1 MDTLLQAYK
10 IRLDLTPVNYVRSF
24 HETINWKNR
33 LIGILGQKGVGK
45 STMILQHIKL
55 YDKIEES
62 LYVQADDF
70 YFAGNTIYD
79 LALAFF
85 QRGGKKL
92 YIDEIH
98 KYRGWTTEIKMIYD
112 QLPLL
117 QVVYS
122 GSSILDLKKGG
133 KADLSRRTVE
143 YTMPV
148 LSFREYLNISQGW
161 SLKPSSL
168 EDILEGKVDF
178 PYGEYRPL
186 KYYQEYLH
194 HGCYPYFT
202 EEDFMIKLKQSIT
215 ATVEDDIPKYAEMT
229 VAAAVKL
236 KKLMYMLA
244 LSVPYKPNHTTLAR
258 DLDISRNTLP
268 DYIEYLEKSGLFNA
282 LREKSSGDGL
292 LQKTEKLYLDNS
304 NIIYALGLGKAD
316 EGTIRETMFLT
327 WIKEKYPVRSSKIS
341 DFEINDMTFEV
352 GGKNKT
358 GKQLKEAANGYV
370 VSCRQEY
377 THLDVRIHLLIS
389 LHLTQSADRTFNQKK
404 EIVICDL
411 KISV

>member
-1 MDTLLQAYK
+1 MDTLLQTYR
-10 IRLDLTPVNYVRSF
+10 IRLDLTSVNYVRSF

-55 YDKIEES
+55 YDNIEES

-70 YFAGNTIYD
+70 YFAGHRIYD
-79 LALAFF
+79 LAFAFF

-98 KYRGWTTEIKMIYD
+98 KYSGWTTEIKMIYD

-133 KADLSRRTVE
+133 KADLSRRTIE

-161 SLKPSSL
+161 GLKSSSL
-168 EDILEGKVDF
+168 EEILNGKVDF
-178 PYGEYRPL
+178 PYGKYRPV
-186 KYYQEYLH
+186 KYYQEYLRC
-194 HGCYPYFT
+194 GCYPYFT
-202 EEDFMIKLKQSIT
+202 EEDFLIKLKQAIN

-229 VAAAVKL
+229 VASAVKL

-244 LSVPYKPNHTTLAR
+244 QSVPYKPNHTILAR
-258 DLDISRNTLP
+258 DLDISRNILP

-282 LREKSSGDGL
+282 LREKSIGDGI
-292 LQKTEKLYLDNS
+292 LQKVEKLYLDNS
-304 NIIYALGLGKAD
+304 NIIYALGLDKSD

-327 WIKEKYPVRSSKIS
+327 WMKERYQVRSSKIS
-341 DFEINDMTFEV
+341 DFEIDGITFEV
-352 GGKNKT
+352 GGKNKK
-358 GKQLKEAANGYV
+358 GKQLKEAAMGYIV
-370 VSCRQEY
+370 KDNIEY
-377 THLDVRIHLLIS
+377 VAGKNIPIWM
-389 LHLTQSADRTFNQKK
+389 FGF
-404 EIVICDL
+404 IY
-411 KISV
+411 

>member
-1 MDTLLQAYK
+1 MDTLLQTYR
-10 IRLDLTPVNYVRSF
+10 IRLDLTPVDYVRSF
-24 HETINWKNR
+24 HETVNWKNR

-55 YDKIEES
+55 YDNIEES

-70 YFAGNTIYD
+70 YFAGHRIYD
-79 LALAFF
+79 LALTFF

-98 KYRGWTTEIKMIYD
+98 KYSGWTTEIKMIYD

-133 KADLSRRTVE
+133 KADLSRRTIE

-161 SLKPSSL
+161 NLKPSSL
-168 EDILEGKVDF
+168 KEILTGKVDF
-178 PYGEYRPL
+178 PYGENRPI
-186 KYYQEYLH
+186 KYFQEYLRR
-194 HGCYPYFT
+194 GCYPYFK
-202 EEDFMIKLKQSIT
+202 EEDFLIKLKQAIN

-244 LSVPYKPNHTTLAR
+244 QSVPYKPNHTMLAR

-282 LREKSSGDGL
+282 LREKSTGDGL
-292 LQKTEKLYLDNS
+292 LQKVEKLYLGNS
-304 NIIYALGLGKAD
+304 NIIYALGLDKAD

-327 WIKEKYPVRSSKIS
+327 WMKEKYPVSSSGIS
-341 DFEINDMTFEV
+341 DFEIENMTFEV
-352 GGKNKT
+352 GGKNKK
-358 GKQLKEAANGYV
+358 GKQLKDASVGYIV
-370 VSCRQEY
+370 KDNIEY
-377 THLDVRIHLLIS
+377 VAGKNIPIWM
-389 LHLTQSADRTFNQKK
+389 FGF
-404 EIVICDL
+404 IY
-411 KISV
+411 

>member
-1 MDTLLQAYK
+1 MDTLLQTYRIK
-10 IRLDLTPVNYVRSF
+10 LDLTPVNYVRSF
-24 HETINWKNR
+24 HDTINWKNR

-45 STMILQHIKL
+45 STMILQHIKMH
-55 YDKIEES
+55 DKIEES

-70 YFAGNTIYD
+70 YFAGHRIYD

-98 KYRGWTTEIKMIYD
+98 KYAGWTTEIKMIYD

-133 KADLSRRTVE
+133 KADLSRRTIE
-143 YTMPV
+143 YTLPV

-161 SLKPSSL
+161 SLQPSSL
-168 EDILEGKVDF
+168 EDILAGKVDF
-178 PYGEYRPL
+178 PYGEHRPI

-202 EEDFMIKLKQSIT
+202 EEDFLIKLKQALN
-215 ATVEDDIPKYAEMT
+215 ATVEDDIPRYAEMT
-229 VAAAVKL
+229 VAAAAKL

-244 LSVPYKPNHTTLAR
+244 HSVPYKPNHTNLAR
-258 DLDISRNTLP
+258 DLDISRNLLP

-282 LREKSSGDGL
+282 LREKSTGDGI
-292 LQKTEKLYLDNS
+292 LQKVEKLYLDNS
-304 NIIYALGLGKAD
+304 NIIYALGLDKSD

-327 WIKEKYPVRSSKIS
+327 WMNQKYSVYSSKIS
-341 DFEINDMTFEV
+341 DFEVGDITFEV
-352 GGKNKT
+352 GGRNKK
-358 GKQLKEAANGYV
+358 GKQLREADKGYIV
-370 VSCRQEY
+370 KDNIEY
-377 THLDVRIHLLIS
+377 AVGKNVPIWMFGFIY
-389 LHLTQSADRTFNQKK
+389 
-404 EIVICDL
+404 
-411 KISV
+411 

>member
-1 MDTLLQAYK
+1 MDTLLQTYR
-10 IRLDLTPVNYVRSF
+10 IRLGLTPVNYVRSF

-33 LIGILGQKGVGK
+33 MIGILGQKGVGK

-55 YDKIEES
+55 YDNIDES

-70 YFAGNTIYD
+70 YFAGHNS
-79 LALAFF
+79 
-85 QRGGKKL
+85 
-92 YIDEIH
+92 
-98 KYRGWTTEIKMIYD
+98 GWTTEIKMIYD

-133 KADLSRRTVE
+133 KADLSRRTIE

-148 LSFREYLNISQGW
+148 LSFREYLNISKGW

-168 EDILEGKVDF
+168 EEILNGKVDF
-178 PYGEYRPL
+178 PYGEYRPI
-186 KYYQEYLH
+186 KYYQEYLRC
-194 HGCYPYFT
+194 GCYPYFI
-202 EEDFMIKLKQSIT
+202 EEDFLIKLKQAIN

-244 LSVPYKPNHTTLAR
+244 QSVPYKPNHTMLAR
-258 DLDISRNTLP
+258 DLDISRNILP

-282 LREKSSGDGL
+282 LREKSTGDGI
-292 LQKTEKLYLDNS
+292 LQKVEKLYLGNS
-304 NIIYALGLGKAD
+304 NIIYALGLDKAD

-327 WIKEKYPVRSSKIS
+327 WMKEKHSVSSSKIS
-341 DFEINDMTFEV
+341 DFEIEGITFEV
-352 GGKNKT
+352 GGKNKK
-358 GKQLKEAANGYV
+358 GKQLKEAATGYIV
-370 VSCRQEY
+370 KDNIEY
-377 THLDVRIHLLIS
+377 VTGKNIPIWM
-389 LHLTQSADRTFNQKK
+389 FGF
-404 EIVICDL
+404 IY
-411 KISV
+411 

>member
-1 MDTLLQAYK
+1 MDTLLQTYR
-10 IRLDLTPVNYVRSF
+10 IRLDLTPVAYVRSF

-45 STMILQHIKL
+45 STMILQHIRL
-55 YDKIEES
+55 YDNIEES

-70 YFAGNTIYD
+70 YFAGHRIYD
-79 LALAFF
+79 LALTFF
-85 QRGGKKL
+85 QHGGKKL

-98 KYRGWTTEIKMIYD
+98 KYSGCATEIKMIYD

-133 KADLSRRTVE
+133 KADLSRRAIE

-148 LSFREYLNISQGW
+148 LSFREYLNISLGW

-168 EDILEGKVDF
+168 EEILNGKVDF
-178 PYGEYRPL
+178 PYGEYRPI

-194 HGCYPYFT
+194 HGCYPYFK
-202 EEDFMIKLKQSIT
+202 EEDFLIKLKQAIN

-244 LSVPYKPNHTTLAR
+244 QSVPYKPNHTMLAR
-258 DLDISRNTLP
+258 DLEISRNILP

-282 LREKSSGDGL
+282 LREKSIGDGI
-292 LQKTEKLYLDNS
+292 LQKVEKLYLDNS
-304 NIIYALGLGKAD
+304 NIIYALGLDKAD
-316 EGTIRETMFLT
+316 EGTIRETMFLS
-327 WIKEKYPVRSSKIS
+327 WMKEKHKVCASKIS
-341 DFEINDMTFEV
+341 DFEIEGITFEV
-352 GGKNKT
+352 GGKNKK
-358 GKQLKEAANGYV
+358 GKQLKDAVNGYIV
-370 VSCRQEY
+370 KDNIEY
-377 THLDVRIHLLIS
+377 VAGKNIPIWM
-389 LHLTQSADRTFNQKK
+389 FGF
-404 EIVICDL
+404 IC
-411 KISV
+411 

>member
-1 MDTLLQAYK
+1 MQAYR
-10 IRLDLTPVNYVRSF
+10 IRLDLTPVGYVRSF
-24 HETINWKNR
+24 HDTINWKNR

-98 KYRGWTTEIKMIYD
+98 KYKGWTTEIKMIYD

-122 GSSILDLKKGG
+122 GSSILDLKKGA

-161 SLKPSSL
+161 SLRPSSL
-168 EDILEGKVDF
+168 EGILEGKVDF
-178 PYGEYRPL
+178 PYGQYRPL
-186 KYYQEYLH
+186 KYYQEYLQ

-202 EEDFMIKLKQSIT
+202 EEDFLIKLKQSIT

-244 LSVPYKPNHTTLAR
+244 MSVPYKPNHTTLAR

-268 DYIEYLEKSGLFNA
+268 DFIEYLEKSGLFNA

-327 WIKEKYPVRSSKIS
+327 WTKEKYTVSSSKIS

-358 GKQLKEAANGYV
+358 GKQLKEAINGYV
-370 VSCRQEY
+370 VKDNIEY
-377 THLDVRIHLLIS
+377 ASGKNIPIWM
-389 LHLTQSADRTFNQKK
+389 FGF
-404 EIVICDL
+404 IY
-411 KISV
+411 

>member
-1 MDTLLQAYK
+1 MDTLLQTYR
-10 IRLDLTPVNYVRSF
+10 IRLDLTPVDYVRSF
-24 HETINWKNR
+24 HETVNWKNR
-33 LIGILGQKGVGK
+33 LIGIFGQKGVGK

-55 YDKIEES
+55 YDNIEES

-70 YFAGNTIYD
+70 YFAGHRIYD
-79 LALAFF
+79 LALTFF

-98 KYRGWTTEIKMIYD
+98 KYSGWTTEIKMIYD

-133 KADLSRRTVE
+133 KADLSRRTIE

-161 SLKPSSL
+161 NLKPSSL
-168 EDILEGKVDF
+168 KEILTGKVDF
-178 PYGEYRPL
+178 PYGENRPI
-186 KYYQEYLH
+186 KYFQEYLRR
-194 HGCYPYFT
+194 GCYPYFK
-202 EEDFMIKLKQSIT
+202 EEDFLIKLKQAIN
-215 ATVEDDIPKYAEMT
+215 ATVEDDIPKYAEIT

-244 LSVPYKPNHTTLAR
+244 QSVPYKPNHTMLAR

-282 LREKSSGDGL
+282 LREKSTGDGL
-292 LQKTEKLYLDNS
+292 LQKVEKLYLGNS
-304 NIIYALGLGKAD
+304 NIIYALGLDKAD

-327 WIKEKYPVRSSKIS
+327 WMKEKYPVSSSGIS
-341 DFEINDMTFEV
+341 DFEIENMTFEV
-352 GGKNKT
+352 GGKNKK
-358 GKQLKEAANGYV
+358 GKQLKDASVGYIV
-370 VSCRQEY
+370 KDNIEY
-377 THLDVRIHLLIS
+377 VAGKNIPIWM
-389 LHLTQSADRTFNQKK
+389 FGF
-404 EIVICDL
+404 IY
-411 KISV
+411 

>member
-1 MDTLLQAYK
+1 MDILLQTYR
-10 IRLDLTPVNYVRSF
+10 IRLDLTSVNYVRSF

-55 YDKIEES
+55 YDNIEES

-70 YFAGNTIYD
+70 YFAGHRIYD
-79 LALAFF
+79 LAFAFF

-98 KYRGWTTEIKMIYD
+98 KYSGWTTEIKMIYD

-133 KADLSRRTVE
+133 KADLSRRTIE

-161 SLKPSSL
+161 SLKSSSL
-168 EDILEGKVDF
+168 EEILNGKVDF
-178 PYGEYRPL
+178 PYGKYRPV
-186 KYYQEYLH
+186 KYYQEYLRC
-194 HGCYPYFT
+194 GCYPYFT
-202 EEDFMIKLKQSIT
+202 EEDFLIKLKQAIN

-229 VAAAVKL
+229 VASAVKL

-244 LSVPYKPNHTTLAR
+244 QSVPYKPNHTILAR
-258 DLDISRNTLP
+258 DLDISRNILP
-268 DYIEYLEKSGLFNA
+268 DYIEYLEKSGLFNT
-282 LREKSSGDGL
+282 LREKSIGDGI
-292 LQKTEKLYLDNS
+292 LQKVEKLYLDNS
-304 NIIYALGLGKAD
+304 NIIYALGLDKSD

-327 WIKEKYPVRSSKIS
+327 WMKERYQVRSSKIS
-341 DFEINDMTFEV
+341 DFEIDGITFEV
-352 GGKNKT
+352 GGKNKK
-358 GKQLKEAANGYV
+358 GKQLKEAAMGYIV
-370 VSCRQEY
+370 KDNIEY
-377 THLDVRIHLLIS
+377 VAGKNIPIWM
-389 LHLTQSADRTFNQKK
+389 FGF
-404 EIVICDL
+404 IY
-411 KISV
+411 

>member
-1 MDTLLQAYK
+1 MDTLLQTYR
-10 IRLDLTPVNYVRSF
+10 IRLDLTPVDYVRSF

-55 YDKIEES
+55 YDNIDES

-70 YFAGNTIYD
+70 YFAGHRIYD

-85 QRGGKKL
+85 QHGGKKL

-117 QVVYS
+117 KVVYS
-122 GSSILDLKKGG
+122 GSSILDLKKGA
-133 KADLSRRTVE
+133 KADLSRRTIE

-161 SLKPSSL
+161 NLKPSSL
-168 EDILEGKVDF
+168 EEILAGKVDF
-178 PYGEYRPL
+178 PYGEHRPI
-186 KYYQEYLH
+186 KFFQEYLQC
-194 HGCYPYFT
+194 GCYPYFM
-202 EEDFMIKLKQSIT
+202 EDDFLIKLKQAIN

-244 LSVPYKPNHTTLAR
+244 QSVPYKPNHTILAR
-258 DLDISRNTLP
+258 DLDISRNILP

-282 LREKSSGDGL
+282 LREKSTGDGI
-292 LQKTEKLYLDNS
+292 LQKVEKLYLDNS
-304 NIIYALGLGKAD
+304 NIIYALGLDKAD

-327 WIKEKYPVRSSKIS
+327 WMKEKYIVNSSKIS
-341 DFEINDMTFEV
+341 DFEIEDMTFEV
-352 GGKNKT
+352 GGKNKK
-358 GKQLKEAANGYV
+358 GKQLKEAVKGYIV
-370 VSCRQEY
+370 KDNIEY
-377 THLDVRIHLLIS
+377 VAGKNIPIWM
-389 LHLTQSADRTFNQKK
+389 FGF
-404 EIVICDL
+404 VY
-411 KISV
+411 